1 MDGSDVCIAV
11 WMYTELYTYKWLN
24 LILFIYFTI
33 INVKLK
39 SINYYNEKI
48 TSFYLVDYIY
58 ITS

>member
-48 TSFYLVDYIY
+48 TSF
-58 ITS
+58 